1 MTYSILHID
10 SSPLGDNSVSRKFT
24 AKAVEGLK
32 ARHPDAKVTVRDFGK
47 DPLPHLSG
55 DVIGAFFTPSDKHTN
70 MQAEVIRPS
79 EQAIA
84 ELMAADAI
92 VIGVPMW
99 NFGIPSALKAWID
112 HIVRAGKTFRYGA
125 NGPEGLLPPGKKV
138 IVVLSSGGV
147 YSSGPLAGIEH
158 QASYMKSA
166 LAFLGLKDVTFI
178 RAEGVAMGPD
188 AVKAAMQTAEAQ
200 VNEAL
205 QNVA

>member
-1 MTYSILHID
+1 MTYNILQID

-24 AKAVEGLK
+24 LKAVDGLK
-32 ARHPDAKVTVRDFGK
+32 AKHRDAKVTVRDFGK

-55 DVIGAFFTPSDKHTN
+55 AVIGAFFTPTDKHTD
-70 MQAEVIRPS
+70 MQAEAIKLS
-79 EQAIA
+79 DQAVA
-84 ELMAADAI
+84 ELVTADAI

-112 HIVRAGKTFRYGA
+112 HVVRAGKTFKYGA

-138 IVVLSSGGV
+138 MVILSRGGV
-147 YSSGPLAGIEH
+147 YSSGPMASIEH
-158 QASYMKSA
+158 QESYLKVI
-166 LAFLGLKDVTFI
+166 LNFIGLTEVTFI

-188 AVKAAMQTAEAQ
+188 AVKAAMQTAETQ
-200 VNEAL
+200 VAAAL

>member
-1 MTYSILHID
+1 MTYNILHID

-32 ARHPDAKVTVRDFGK
+32 AKHPDAKVTVRDFGK

-55 DVIGAFFTPSDKHTN
+55 TVIGAFFTPADNHTA
-70 MQAEVIRPS
+70 MQAEAIKLS
-79 EQAIA
+79 DQAVA
-84 ELMAADAI
+84 ELVAADAI

-125 NGPEGLLPPGKKV
+125 NGPEGLLAPGKKV
-138 IVVLSSGGV
+138 IVVLSSGGI
-147 YSSGPLAGIEH
+147 YSSGPMASIEH

-166 LAFLGLKDVTFI
+166 LAFLGLKDVTLI

-188 AVKAAMQTAEAQ
+188 AVKAAMETADAQVAEALKKI
-200 VNEAL
+200 A
-205 QNVA
+205 

>member
-1 MTYSILHID
+1 MTYNILHID

-24 AKAVEGLK
+24 AKVVEGLK
-32 ARHPDAKVTVRDFGK
+32 AKHLDAKVIIRDFGNA
-47 DPLPHLSG
+47 PLPHLSG
-55 DVIGAFFTPSDKHTN
+55 AVIGAFFTPSDKHTD
-70 MQAEVIRPS
+70 MQAE
-79 EQAIA
+79 AIKLSDQTVA
-84 ELMAADAI
+84 ELMVADAI

-112 HIVRAGKTFRYGA
+112 HVVRAGKTFKYGT
-125 NGPEGLLPPGKKV
+125 NGPEGLLAPGKKV
-138 IVVLSSGGV
+138 IVVLSSGGI

-158 QASYMKSA
+158 QASYMKAA

-200 VNEAL
+200 VTETL